1 MVLFLMTLLMNLIAI
16 RFVRKYRQVY
26 E

>member
-1 MVLFLMTLLMNLIAI
+1 MVLFLMTLFMNTIAI
-16 RFVRKYRQVY
+16 RFVRRYRQVY